1 MWALYIG
8 LTTDATTVR
17 NLVRR
22 FYTAFDLKP
31 PFNPFEHIIV
41 SPLTVQP
48 ATLSLLRAWRLGQSP
63 LPFPVQSVSS
73 VIFDSGGYQVQT
85 GRLTFEGLCSRLCQ
99 LYRTHNWADFFVL
112 PDFPILSSDTDA
124 DIERK
129 LTATLTAAEKALRWL
144 PDSSR
149 AIAVVHARTPSQVRY
164 AVNQYSKLGITYIG
178 FGSFGTSGKDKS
190 VNLLSYRAIA
200 LLKTLQYEANLRSM
214 RTHIF
219 GLGVPTNLIRLA
231 LAGIKPTSVDTSS
244 WFKSG
249 GFGAVFLPLY
259 RQAHMSRRQAKGWKF
274 TDAETFKRI
283 CDIVGHSCPF
293 CSSPADLQHSRWN
306 RILHNLTVTVETVMA
321 LQRGR

>member
-1 MWALYIG
+1 MWLLYVG

-22 FYTAFDLKP
+22 FYSAFDLNP
-31 PFNPFEHIIV
+31 PLNPFERVIV
-41 SPLTVQP
+41 SPLMTSN
-48 ATLSLLRAWRLGQSP
+48 ATLDLIRLWRQGQSP
-63 LPFPVQSVSS
+63 FPFPIEPISS

-149 AIAVVHARTPSQVRY
+149 AIAVVHARTPSQVRNAVSHY
-164 AVNQYSKLGITYIG
+164 AALGITYVA

-200 LLKTLQYEANLRSM
+200 LLKTLQAEALSRSM
-214 RTHIF
+214 RFHIF
-219 GLGVPTNLIRLA
+219 GIGNPSCLIRLA
-231 LAGIKPTSVDTSS
+231 LSGIKPTSVDTSS

>member
-1 MWALYIG
+1 MWALYVG

-22 FYTAFDLKP
+22 FYTAFDLNP
-31 PFNPFEHIIV
+31 PLNPFERVIV
-41 SPLTVQP
+41 SPLMTSN
-48 ATLSLLRAWRLGQSP
+48 ATLDLIRLWRQGQSP
-63 LPFPVQSVSS
+63 FPFPIEPISS

-85 GRLTFEGLCSRLCQ
+85 GRLTFAELCERLRK
-99 LYRTHNWADFFVL
+99 LYAEHSFADLYVL
-112 PDFPILSSDTDA
+112 PDFPILSSDSDA
-124 DIERK
+124 EVQRK
-129 LTATLTAAEKALRWL
+129 IDATLAATEKFLPLL
-144 PDSSR
+144 PDTSK
-149 AIAVVHARTPSQVRY
+149 AIGVVHARTPSQVRN

-200 LLKTLQYEANLRSM
+200 LLKTLQAEALSRSM
-214 RTHIF
+214 RFHIF
-219 GLGVPTNLIRLA
+219 GIGNPSCLIRLA
-231 LAGIKPTSVDTSS
+231 LSGIKPTSVDSSS

-259 RQAHMSRRQAKGWKF
+259 RQAHVSLRQAKGWRF
-274 TDAETFKRI
+274 TDADRFRQI
-283 CDIVGHSCPF
+283 CDLVGHSCPF
-293 CSSPADLQHSRWN
+293 CRNPTELQHSRWN